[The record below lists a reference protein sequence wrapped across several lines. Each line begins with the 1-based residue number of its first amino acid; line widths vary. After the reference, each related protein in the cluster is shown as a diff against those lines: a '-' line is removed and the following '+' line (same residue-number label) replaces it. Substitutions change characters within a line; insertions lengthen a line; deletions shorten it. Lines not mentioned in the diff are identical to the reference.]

1 MGTTGGLL
9 ISAGLSCTHT
19 VPTMV
24 STCGGLNRGPKE
36 IHVLMPRTCEYVTLH
51 GRKNFANV
59 IKLRILSWR
68 DYPGLSEWAQYNHRD
83 PPEAGR
89 RVRVR
94 EEEGTTRQ
102 RSESCKVG
110 PTSREMQGPLG
121 ARKGEEDSPLEPP
134 EEHGSADT

>member
-68 DYPGLSEWAQYNHRD
+68 DYPGLSEWAQYNHRG
-83 PPEAGR
+83 PAEAGR

-94 EEEGTTRQ
+94 EEERTMRQ
-102 RSESCKVG
+102 RSESCEVG
-110 PTSREMQGPLG
+110 TTSRGMQGASRSQKRRRG
-121 ARKGEEDSPLEPP
+121 FSPRASRGTWPC
-134 EEHGSADT
+134 